1 MINER
6 IALVML
12 EGEIPTTDNVP
23 DPHDTNRLYTA
34 VQNFAT
40 VSLKLC
46 EVGKTRKF
54 EEYLK
59 VASKLYKEGN
69 ETVKNAIINVY
80 LFTISHAMD
89 MKAQLAKHVE
99 RIFPKE
105 LMSVYY
111 TFHYSSGL

>member
-12 EGEIPTTDNVP
+12 EGEIPTNNLP
-23 DPHDTNRLYTA
+23 DPHYTKRLYLAMQT
-34 VQNFAT
+34 FADA
-40 VSLKLC
+40 SLHLC
-46 EVGKTRKF
+46 ETGKTKKL

-59 VASKLYKEGN
+59 VALKLFKEGN
-69 ETVKNAIINVY
+69 ETVKNAIVNVY

-89 MKAQLAKHVE
+89 KQTQLVRYVE

-105 LMSVYY
+105 LMIAYY
-111 TFHYSSGL
+111 RFHYTSGV